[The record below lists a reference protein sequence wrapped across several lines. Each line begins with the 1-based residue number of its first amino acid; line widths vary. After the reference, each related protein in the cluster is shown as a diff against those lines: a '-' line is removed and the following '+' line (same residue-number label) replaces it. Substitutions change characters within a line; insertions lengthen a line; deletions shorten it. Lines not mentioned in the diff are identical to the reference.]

1 MGSDKENER
10 SRKEEGDRK
19 GKGKAKDQDQDED
32 QGQDDQPQ
40 QQQQMKEIRRP
51 PPLPAVKGTMGAI
64 GTSISIHCHSLLASG
79 TVWSQGNKV
88 LIYRV
93 AI

>member
-19 GKGKAKDQDQDED
+19 GKGKAKDQDQD
-32 QGQDDQPQ
+32 GDDQPQ
-40 QQQQMKEIRRP
+40 HQQQMKEIRRP

-64 GTSISIHCHSLLASG
+64 GASIPIQYPPLSPRRWYGAKGARC
-79 TVWSQGNKV
+79 
-88 LIYRV
+88 
-93 AI
+93 